1 MRRKAPS
8 TTNVPPVIELNA
20 VFTRD
25 SLRAALGLREYT
37 LKREIREGRLRFS
50 KRAGRHF
57 ILGRWVLEWLETGE
71 VRRRKRPA
79 AALTNGTGGEGPVRA
94 G

>member
-1 MRRKAPS
+1 MQRKAPP
-8 TTNVPPVIELNA
+8 TIVPPVIELNA

-37 LKREIREGRLRFS
+37 IKREIREGRLRGS

-57 ILGRWVLEWLETGE
+57 FLGEWVLEWLRGGE
-71 VRRRKRPA
+71 LRRRKRSA
-79 AALTNGTGGEGPVRA
+79 AVLTNGTGGE
-94 G
+94 